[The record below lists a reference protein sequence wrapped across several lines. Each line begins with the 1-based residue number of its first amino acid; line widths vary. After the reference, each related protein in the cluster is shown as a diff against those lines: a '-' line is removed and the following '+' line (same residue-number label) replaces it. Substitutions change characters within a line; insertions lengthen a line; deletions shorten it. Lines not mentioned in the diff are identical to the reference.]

1 MRVKSTLQILIAATS
16 VFTIPPSLAV
26 AIQSS
31 SNQSNSSAESP
42 DHPNPDAISPPQIVF
57 SVEPDFPESVRK
69 RRPPH
74 AHVLVVLYVET
85 DGTPSSVKAIRTDYF
100 HVNGQPDTRPVD
112 PDVTRALENS
122 AVNAVSQYRFK
133 PARRKDGTPVRA
145 QMNIT
150 VDFQLL

>member
-1 MRVKSTLQILIAATS
+1 MRVKSTLQILIAAAS
-16 VFTIPPSLAV
+16 VFTIHSSLAATV
-26 AIQSS
+26 QTS
-31 SNQSNSSAESP
+31 SNQSNPNAGLP
-42 DHPNPDAISPPQIVF
+42 DNPDAISPPQIVF
-57 SVEPDFPESVRK
+57 SVEPDVPESVRK

-74 AHVLVVLYVET
+74 AQVSVALYVET
-85 DGTPSSVKAIRTDYF
+85 DGTTSNVKAIRTDYF